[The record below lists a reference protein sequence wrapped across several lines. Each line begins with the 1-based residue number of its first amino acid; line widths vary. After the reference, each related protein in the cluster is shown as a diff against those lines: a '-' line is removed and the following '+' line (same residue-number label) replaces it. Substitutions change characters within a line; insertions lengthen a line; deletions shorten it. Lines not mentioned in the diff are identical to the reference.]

1 MKSAGRTQ
9 IQIFLKGLLLAIIS
23 FILRFSYRFITD
35 QFPTIREIA
44 SLGARLSAF
53 NPDIFK
59 GAPAG
64 TFKLAALEP
73 QPFEL
78 EEFDP
83 DDDEGS
89 QEPPPVLTQNDV
101 VRKKMYSLGL

>member
-1 MKSAGRTQ
+1 MKSAGHTQ
-9 IQIFLKGLLLAIIS
+9 IQNFLKGSIFFLHFLHFLL
-23 FILRFSYRFITD
+23 FHRFTTD

-53 NPDIFK
+53 SPEIFQ
-59 GAPAG
+59 GTPAG
-64 TFKLAALEP
+64 TFKLAALKP